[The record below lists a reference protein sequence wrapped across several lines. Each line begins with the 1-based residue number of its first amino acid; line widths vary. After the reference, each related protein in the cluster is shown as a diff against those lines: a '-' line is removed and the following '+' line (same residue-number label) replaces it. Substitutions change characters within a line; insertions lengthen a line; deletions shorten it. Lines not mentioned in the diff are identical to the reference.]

1 MGVIPLTI
9 EGNAPTVVTHS
20 DNFRD
25 NGPAILIQDADVHQF
40 SPAYG
45 GCNVPRVSLLQ
56 QGIANTPSKVDPVY
70 KGRLVITAFNHGKRT
85 VTLRRGQ
92 PFCSL
97 HVIDVEGARPYDKAG
112 KRIEGPLR
120 LKPLRRLIDR
130 IEAHSLY
137 TAIVVAVVSSVS
149 TLLIPHIFPLLQSL
163 FFLIIGLVWVK

>member
-1 MGVIPLTI
+1 
-9 EGNAPTVVTHS
+9 
-20 DNFRD
+20 
-25 NGPAILIQDADVHQF
+25 
-40 SPAYG
+40 
-45 GCNVPRVSLLQ
+45 
-56 QGIANTPSKVDPVY
+56 
-70 KGRLVITAFNHGKRT
+70 
-85 VTLRRGQ
+85 
-92 PFCSL
+92 
-97 HVIDVEGARPYDKAG
+97 VEGARPYDKAG